1 MENYNNNRTL
11 YISNLNERVPIK
23 ELRKALLA
31 VFSHCGKV
39 ADIFASRRYKLRGQ
53 AWIIYGD
60 SQSAAT
66 ALQLL
71 QGLPFYSKPM
81 NIAVALKFPSTN
93 IKKSENSSLKKLPRK
108 VSEKFVH
115 TSCISTPLKESGKDD
130 GIGQGNTG
138 EDRVHKNTLKSAI
151 LSIKGLPEA
160 TTDQMLSLLFKQFPG
175 FQSVQIDSEKPGLAS
190 VEFRSAAEATTALS
204 GLQGFRLNSTRTME
218 IEYAKS
224 AI

>member
-1 MENYNNNRTL
+1 MENYNNYRTL

-60 SQSAAT
+60 SQSAAI
-66 ALQLL
+66 ALQVL

-115 TSCISTPLKESGKDD
+115 TSSISTPLKESGKDD

-175 FQSVQIDSEKPGLAS
+175 FQSVQTDSEKPGLAS

-204 GLQGFRLNSTRTME
+204 GLQGFRLNSTHTME